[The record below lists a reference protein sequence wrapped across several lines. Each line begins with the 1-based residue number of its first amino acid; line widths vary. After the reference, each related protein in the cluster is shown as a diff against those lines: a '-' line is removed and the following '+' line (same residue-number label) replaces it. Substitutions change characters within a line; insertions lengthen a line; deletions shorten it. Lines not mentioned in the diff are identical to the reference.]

1 MNRLLDHVSFS
12 IGDSNLRKRVMP
24 SRGEKWDQLG
34 VAIKL
39 VRTESPPGACPS
51 GINGY
56 RRKSSTSSLSRRLA
70 LPPLEIST
78 SSTSIQFKRAINFQH
93 TVFLVLGVQCPASAP
108 RKDYPAGTI
117 ITNWNYLVKAAES
130 ETRVVQPEGQVIPIL
145 NISFVSSRIYLLY
158 GKGIFGSPGPKG
170 SPSFTSYRK
179 SRNRKS
185 HYRNISRRHLLYSAG
200 DVERNPGP
208 YAKDALKCSEC
219 GDSVT
224 RPHNFTCENHTCEAV
239 CHKQTKCSFINRG
252 KTIKKW

>member
-1 MNRLLDHVSFS
+1 
-12 IGDSNLRKRVMP
+12 MP

-51 GINGY
+51 GTNGY

-78 SSTSIQFKRAINFQH
+78 SSTSIQFKCANNFQH
-93 TVFLVLGVQCPASAP
+93 SVFLVLGVQCPASAP
-108 RKDYPAGTI
+108 RKDYPAGSI

-170 SPSFTSYRK
+170 SPAFTSFTSYRK

-208 YAKDALKCSEC
+208 YAKDE
-219 GDSVT
+219 V
-224 RPHNFTCENHTCEAV
+224 
-239 CHKQTKCSFINRG
+239 QQ
-252 KTIKKW
+252 